1 MAEVIK
7 GTTEEKLIVYS
18 NRIDEE
24 LHTFFMRFMP
34 EDDAADLVKV
44 DAAITAAT
52 QGRFNAAMMHCG
64 KTIFGD
70 RKGLKAAPYMT
81 TPGTTIYTNNG
92 SFDYDLLYGILD
104 YYIYL
109 CSVYDKEVSSY
120 GYCYLINVDQSV
132 YTFWLHSQ
140 DGNPN
145 YGSNPRGLK
154 LAQKIKSANEGSLS
168 DILTSGKR
176 NPVAILGALNHRHGW
191 NMPGVRDQAPRRQAL
206 PAAELPR
213 LTGAAG
219 PDVVQSAQDDGPP
232 DVVIQ
237 SD

>member
-1 MAEVIK
+1 MAEIVK
-7 GTTEEKLIVYS
+7 GTTEEKLVVYS

-81 TPGTTIYTNNG
+81 TPGTTIVTNNQ
-92 SFDYDLLYGILD
+92 SYDYDLLEALLE

-120 GYCYLINVDQSV
+120 GFCYLIGAPQSL
-132 YTFWLHSQ
+132 YSIWLH
-140 DGNPN
+140 GNDPN
-145 YGSNPRGLK
+145 YGSNSRGFI
-154 LAQKIKSANEGSLS
+154 LAQKIRAANEGSLS

-206 PAAELPR
+206 PAADLPR
-213 LTGAAG
+213 LTG
-219 PDVVQSAQDDGPP
+219 PDVVQSAQNDGPP
-232 DVVIQ
+232 DVVIPPE
-237 SD
+237 